1 MLSLMKAQLA
11 EFSYFLEKYFGLTS
25 IIWSILFMS
34 FCYALFFALVTKI
47 IEYILHKKKKKEY
60 NLYYLCAI
68 FTAVFGYMMNI
79 LITQVYTWNSK
90 LQRVMSNFNYVLS
103 FDSSR
108 KAFLNALS
116 LPDNAVNKKNL
127 FVIAMYLDDKQ
138 WKGISKS
145 LGDGGW
151 YFEKIQKSL
160 GQILKIGKMHLSLG
174 VIYQGMSAYIPLVMI
189 IALGIIL
196 LIKKYKI
203 AGVLVFACGVICLF
217 NNLGSNI
224 FIAITL
230 YLSVI
235 FYLYFG
241 RVFSV
246 WKNILMVQKKLKS
259 LMNVKRSRDF
269 FCTNRNI

>member
-34 FCYALFFALVTKI
+34 FCCALFFTVIIKI
-47 IEYILHKKKKKEY
+47 IEFILYKKKQKLY
-60 NLYYLCAI
+60 NLYYLCVI
-68 FTAVFGYMMNI
+68 LTAVFGYIMNI
-79 LITQVYTWNSK
+79 LITQAYTWNSK
-90 LQRVMSNFNYVLS
+90 LQRIMSNFNYVLS

-116 LPDNAVNKKNL
+116 LPDNTVNKKNL
-127 FVIAMYLDDKQ
+127 FLIAMYLDDKQ
-138 WKGISKS
+138 WKSITKS

-174 VIYQGMSAYIPLVMI
+174 VIYQGMSVYIPLVMI
-189 IALGIIL
+189 VALGIIL
-196 LIKKYKI
+196 LIKKYKS
-203 AGVLVFACGVICLF
+203 AGVLVFICSAVCLLG
-217 NNLGSNI
+217 NLGSNI
-224 FIAITL
+224 FIVITL

-241 RVFSV
+241 IVFAK
-246 WKNILMVQKKLKS
+246 WENTLHNKKIKKS
-259 LMNVKRSRDF
+259 QEH
-269 FCTNRNI
+269 